1 MAASRN
7 SVEERMKRPVMQT
20 PNATFEGTPVGSVED
35 ELDSLSKALGC
46 FAADP
51 STETLNE
58 AAAEEG

>member
-1 MAASRN
+1 
-7 SVEERMKRPVMQT
+7 MKRPVMQT
-20 PNATFEGTPVGSVED
+20 PNAAFEGTPVGSVED

-46 FAADP
+46 FVADP